1 MRIELRDLAFRYKT
15 NTVFEHVS
23 HTLDSVRFCCLIGPN
38 GAGKSTLLK
47 CINGILTPSAGQI
60 IADGR
65 DVQALHIRERA
76 RLFGYVPQFTVVNPC
91 LNVLETVISG
101 RMPQMNGKA
110 SKADIE
116 AAERILTE
124 LGLEQFALR
133 PLHQLSGGERQ
144 RILVA
149 RALAQEPRVML
160 LDEPTSNLDLHY
172 QLETLEL
179 LRGLSRKKNICMLA
193 VIHDLSSV
201 IRYAEKV
208 ILLEN
213 HAIRRIGS
221 AEDVLTAD
229 TMRDT
234 FRVRAAFAEAEG
246 VRAMIPIS
254 SVKNETAEAKGE

>member
-1 MRIELRDLAFRYKT
+1 MKLEVKDLTFAYK
-15 NTVFEHVS
+15 NHSVFEKVS
-23 HTLDSVRFCCLIGPN
+23 FSIEEVCFCALIGPN
-38 GAGKSTLLK
+38 GAGKTTLLK
-47 CINGILTPSAGQI
+47 CINGILRPSRGEVH
-60 IADGR
+60 ADGA
-65 DVQALHIRERA
+65 DVLALSLRQRA
-76 RLFGYVPQFTVVNPC
+76 RIFGYVPQHTAVNAG
-91 LNVLETVISG
+91 LNVLETVVSG
-101 RMPQMNGKA
+101 RLPRMNGRA
-110 SKADIE
+110 GPADIA
-116 AAERILTE
+116 AAEEIISE
-124 LGLEQFALR
+124 MGLERFAMR
-133 PLHQLSGGERQ
+133 QLHELSGGERQ
-144 RILVA
+144 RILIA
-149 RALAQEPRVML
+149 RALAQEPSIML